1 MLTSRY
7 TRSFFPVYALIRR
20 SRDRGL
26 AQEFHDRLRG
36 RIRQKMGRDPMPAD
50 KAFSA
55 LSDFPGRHSR
65 AG

>member
-1 MLTSRY
+1 M
-7 TRSFFPVYALIRR
+7 YALIRR

-36 RIRQKMGRDPMPAD
+36 RVRQKMGRDPMPAD